1 MIQNSSARLV
11 DTVVEITAVKQ
22 RERKKNKMTSKLRS
36 EGVTQNDKGIVFWNE
51 RIRFYKGFQ

>member
-22 RERKKNKMTSKLRS
+22 RERKKNKK
-36 EGVTQNDKGIVFWNE
+36 E
-51 RIRFYKGFQ
+51 